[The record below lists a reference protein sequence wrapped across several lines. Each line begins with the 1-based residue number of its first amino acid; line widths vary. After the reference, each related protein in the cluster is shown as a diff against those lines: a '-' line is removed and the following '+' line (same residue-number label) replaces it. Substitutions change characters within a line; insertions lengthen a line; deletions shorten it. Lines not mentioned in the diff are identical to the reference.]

1 MFRRRGQRLFR
12 GMGNPNIPPMLQ
24 RANQLMAAADYS
36 AAAEA
41 YNQLA
46 QGAQTRFQ
54 QRAPFLFMQA
64 GRAAILSGQVQAG
77 VAHLHRG
84 LTLLADQG
92 RFPRMQAFGQQALE
106 ELRSRGLNAEA
117 DEISDLLNANSSQKL
132 PAGSVPPKKPILPA
146 HCPSCGG
153 VVRPNEIEWLDH
165 ITAECA
171 YCGGP
176 LREDA

>member
-24 RANQLMAAADYS
+24 RANQLMADADYS

-46 QGAQTRFQ
+46 QGAQTRFP

-77 VAHLHRG
+77 AAHLRRG